1 MMKTTEVPEAL
12 IMILCTGGFFL
23 ITFIVTISIAKII
36 GFFRNIK
43 NDIKKLKEKVED
55 IDEN

>member
-12 IMILCTGGFFL
+12 IMILCACGFFL
-23 ITFIVTISIAKII
+23 ITFIVTVLISKII
-36 GFFRNIK
+36 GYFKNIH
-43 NDIKKLKEKVED
+43 NVIKKFEKKMED